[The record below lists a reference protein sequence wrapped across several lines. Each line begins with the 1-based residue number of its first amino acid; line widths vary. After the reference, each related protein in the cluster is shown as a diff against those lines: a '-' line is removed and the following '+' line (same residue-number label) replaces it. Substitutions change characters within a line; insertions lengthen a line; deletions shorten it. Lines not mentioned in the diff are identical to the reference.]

1 MCKPEKPF
9 GGISILVL
17 LIGDFVQLPVT
28 SGRDLWSVMYGNV
41 TGNDG
46 TARNLFHLFRIHE
59 YTTNMRAADCIP
71 HTRHVAAF
79 CKLPSTYPSG
89 HTWSAEDNKHYQPN
103 TKDILKGITQELTSE
118 DIKQDPNW
126 ITQSTCIVTSNV
138 DRAIINA
145 RAAITFGQCNNVPV
159 LQRKRQLR
167 QELTLC
173 IQTILYDDESRPEL
187 FAYFIQGG
195 PSQILD
201 NKHGNVFFGVANN
214 SACIMHSLA
223 WDNPEDEKEA
233 LKAITKGEPG

>member
-1 MCKPEKPF
+1 MYKPEKPF
-9 GGISILVL
+9 GGISIL

-46 TARNLFHLFRIHE
+46 TARNLFQLFCIHE
-59 YTTNMRAADCIP
+59 LTTNMRAEDCIS
-71 HTRHVAAF
+71 HTRRVAAF
-79 CKLPSTYPSG
+79 RKLPSTYPLG
-89 HTWSAEDNKHYQPN
+89 HKWSAEDNKHYQPI

-145 RAAITFGQCNNVPV
+145 RAAITFGQHNNVPV
-159 LQRKRQLR
+159 LRWKCQLR

-173 IQTILYDDESRPEL
+173 IQAILYDEESRPEL
-187 FAYFIQGG
+187 FAYFVQGG
-195 PSQILD
+195 PGQILD
-201 NKHGNVFFGVANN
+201 NNHGNVFFGVANGSHN
-214 SACIMHSLA
+214 AFISMGQS
-223 WDNPEDEKEA
+223 
-233 LKAITKGEPG
+233 